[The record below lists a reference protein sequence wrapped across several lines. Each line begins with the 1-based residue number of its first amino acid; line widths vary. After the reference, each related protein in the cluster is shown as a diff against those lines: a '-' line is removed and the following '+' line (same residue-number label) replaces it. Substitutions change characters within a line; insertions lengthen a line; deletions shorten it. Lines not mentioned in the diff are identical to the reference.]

1 MAPSAARLGTLAAA
15 ASGGGVSSPIGAG
28 GGASAPAGVDRLT
41 LGRNRSPPL
50 VLTMFGGGADREWVP
65 TATGPQGRCAQDEF
79 KKKMKMKR
87 RRGKGLKRRI
97 GQTKRL
103 LVQPFNAGRRRGF

>member
-1 MAPSAARLGTLAAA
+1 
-15 ASGGGVSSPIGAG
+15 
-28 GGASAPAGVDRLT
+28 
-41 LGRNRSPPL
+41 
-50 VLTMFGGGADREWVP
+50 MFGGGADREWVP

-87 RRGKGLKRRI
+87 RKGEGGGGGGGLKRRI

-103 LVQPFNAGRRRGF
+103 LVQPFNVGRRRGF